1 MIYKAIQ
8 FVIRFRYLFMAGAAI
23 TALSG
28 AWVHG
33 FFKGKS
39 YGEVKVITKI
49 IEADKEVRRNTDEVR
64 IEEQSLDS
72 VGVDRELCD
81 LGIVRGNTGC
91 NQLP

>member
-1 MIYKAIQ
+1 MSYTVFQ
-8 FVIRFRYLFMAGAAI
+8 FILRYRYLFIIGAAV
-23 TALSG
+23 TV

-49 IEADKEVRRNTDEVR
+49 IEADKEVRRNADEVR

-91 NQLP
+91 DQLP